1 MEGLF
6 PSSMPVN
13 FFLSGEKLNL
23 LAYCFDYDVWCIN
36 MFLHTSGLSLV
47 YFTGLN
53 ITVIFDRTQEISYSA
68 EHNAFSYQSVDLC
81 LKSNRGW
88 QELALW
94 LSYESV
100 NMCPIISK
108 NDAEWFFRF
117 PPYKCRTLVYCP
129 RWHGHL
135 MREEPWWKV
144 RIHDERRATGLLP
157 SPPPIWAGDQL
168 LPPPTTC
175 MPPMS
180 EPASI
185 SWSHKASNFIT
196 VLAWMASKLA
206 DELTDRVD
214 WSGNPQPLLCS
225 LLSLQPSFLFLFLS
239 FFFLCCCFCCWWLN
253 SLISCLVFGIY
264 VVLDLLQ
271 FGKVAAYGFVCL
283 QEWIPDKK

>member
-1 MEGLF
+1 
-6 PSSMPVN
+6 
-13 FFLSGEKLNL
+13 
-23 LAYCFDYDVWCIN
+23 
-36 MFLHTSGLSLV
+36 
-47 YFTGLN
+47 
-53 ITVIFDRTQEISYSA
+53 
-68 EHNAFSYQSVDLC
+68 
-81 LKSNRGW
+81 
-88 QELALW
+88 
-94 LSYESV
+94 
-100 NMCPIISK
+100 MCPIISK

-117 PPYKCRTLVYCP
+117 PPYKCRTVVYCP

-239 FFFLCCCFCCWWLN
+239 FFFFVVVFVVGDWILWY
-253 SLISCLVFGIY
+253 LVLFLEFMLY
-264 VVLDLLQ
+264 WTCYNLEKLLLM
-271 FGKVAAYGFVCL
+271 GLFVCRNGFQTKNKDPNRQSKQL
-283 QEWIPDKK
+283 EEHTGKMMVCKRLVLANLC